1 MFRKK
6 KIYFARI
13 VEKPEILKYILA
25 TLSKCRIFKFV
36 PFSYRRISEG
46 KRVEESEFLKI
57 IISEKKEIIEN
68 RY

>member
-1 MFRKK
+1 MCLGKK
-6 KIYFARI
+6 FYFARI
-13 VEKPEILKYILA
+13 VERPEILKYIPA
-25 TLSKCRIFKFV
+25 TL

-46 KRVEESEFLKI
+46 KIEECEFLKI